1 LYALKTMKINYNKII
16 LLKIVKLFKLFKKK
30 YAIRLTKKNVW
41 SGNFDCWKSALEKTN
56 GYSDEYILEKC
67 KKSIEFVK
75 QNSNYYERDSVLFEK
90 KQYNWGIISTLLQ
103 VALENK
109 NTLKVLDFGG
119 SLGSSYYQ
127 NLSYIEKVDTVQ
139 WCVIE
144 QENFVKCGRENFEDD
159 KLKFYYT
166 IEECM
171 EYNKPNV
178 VLLSSVL
185 QYLEKPHELIEK
197 VLSLDIDNII
207 IDRTAFIECE
217 RDIITI
223 QNVPEG
229 IYKASYPAWFF
240 NKENFLAHF
249 KHCSEVIEFDSGIT
263 HPRIVNGNK
272 AYWSG
277 FIIKK

>member
-1 LYALKTMKINYNKII
+1 MIKLFVKYLLNKNKKNANKIWIGDFKNWVEAEKCCGGYGDNSI
-16 LLKIVKLFKLFKKK
+16 LQKCYDSILKIKNKE
-30 YAIRLTKKNVW
+30 AI
-41 SGNFDCWKSALEKTN
+41 
-56 GYSDEYILEKC
+56 
-67 KKSIEFVK
+67 
-75 QNSNYYERDSVLFEK
+75 YERDSVLFEK
-90 KQYNWGIISTLLQ
+90 KYYNWGVISALMQ
-103 VALENK
+103 VAIENK
-109 NTLKVLDFGG
+109 NTLNVLDFGG
-119 SLGSSYYQ
+119 SLGSSYFQ
-127 NLSYIEKVDTVQ
+127 NLSFTEKIDTVQ
-139 WCVIE
+139 WYVIE

-159 KLKFYYT
+159 KLKFYFT
-166 IEECM
+166 IDECI

-178 VLLSSVL
+178 VILSSVL
-185 QYLEKPHELIEK
+185 QYIEKPHELIEK
-197 VLSLDIDNII
+197 ILTLDIDNII

>member
-1 LYALKTMKINYNKII
+1 MIKRFVKYLLNKNKKKANKIWIGDFKTWVEAEKCCKGYGDNSI
-16 LLKIVKLFKLFKKK
+16 LQKCYDSILKIKKK
-30 YAIRLTKKNVW
+30 EAI
-41 SGNFDCWKSALEKTN
+41 
-56 GYSDEYILEKC
+56 
-67 KKSIEFVK
+67 
-75 QNSNYYERDSVLFEK
+75 YERDSVLFEK
-90 KQYNWGIISTLLQ
+90 KHYNWGVISALLQ
-103 VALENK
+103 VAIENK

-119 SLGSSYYQ
+119 SLGSSHYQ
-127 NLSYIEKVDTVQ
+127 NLSFTEKIDTVQ
-139 WCVIE
+139 WYVIE

-159 KLKFYYT
+159 KLKFYFT
-166 IEECM
+166 IDECIQ
-171 EYNKPNV
+171 YNKPNV
-178 VLLSSVL
+178 VLLSSVI
-185 QYLEKPHELIEK
+185 QYIEKPHELIEK
-197 VLSLDIDNII
+197 ILTLDIDNII

-263 HPRIVNGNK
+263 HPRIVNCNK